1 MKTQRKRYCISSKS
15 ISCKIGLAIDM
26 IDVNMPISLQKLAD
40 REDKQRV
47 FINGHRGAT
56 NQLGYA

>member
-1 MKTQRKRYCISSKS
+1 MSSKS
-15 ISCKIGLAIDM
+15 INCKIGLAIDM
-26 IDVNMPISLQKLAD
+26 IDVSMLISLQNLVD

-47 FINGHRGAT
+47 FINGLRGAT